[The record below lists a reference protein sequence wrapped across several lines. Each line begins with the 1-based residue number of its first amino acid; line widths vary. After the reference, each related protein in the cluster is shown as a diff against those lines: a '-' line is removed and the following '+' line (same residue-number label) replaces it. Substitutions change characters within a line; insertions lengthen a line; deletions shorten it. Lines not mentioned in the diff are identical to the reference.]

1 MVTNVT
7 FCKVI
12 ARDKECH
19 VIRLKINKYQKTCN
33 YILELFV
40 SGRHQNTIYEKT
52 FLPDTIIIRNFS

>member
-40 SGRHQNTIYEKT
+40 SGRPKT
-52 FLPDTIIIRNFS
+52 QFLKESFLPDTIIIRNFS